1 MTITSREERLER
13 SPGPSLSGDS
23 EHINYAKVVFLG
35 ETGLGKTA
43 PIKVRVKREK

>member
-23 EHINYAKVVFLG
+23 DHINYAKV
-35 ETGLGKTA
+35 GLKKNSDKL
-43 PIKVRVKREK
+43 IYN